1 MSAYF
6 KIWWIA
12 LATKLVLAAILPL
25 SNDEAYYWIWGH
37 HLQWSYFDHPAG
49 VAVLFWL
56 AQPLE
61 WLREFGLGG
70 AVRWPAVVLAH
81 STFLLLRSYF
91 ESRLSE
97 KSQVDILLILI
108 CSPFFGLG
116 SIVVTP
122 DIPHVFTWTLGLLAL
137 QRHSLRPSLAS
148 AMTFGAALGIGFCAK
163 YHMVL
168 FFPLAILALLSE
180 RNWRAL
186 APKYLVVGLVG
197 GLVTSAPVWGWNLA
211 HDWVSFRF
219 QLGHGLDREARSS
232 LQIAEQLSSYIGGQ
246 LAILSPL
253 VLLYAWRRRES
264 RVFSALHWFGWG
276 PVLFFLFTSLR
287 SPVEANWPIAGH
299 ISLLAL
305 AALNDSKRWAM
316 RAMIGLWTLVSLA
329 VLVQAFAPERPILNS
344 DPTKLKTWE
353 FVRFKALV
361 PIAKKNPDFFAS
373 SYQMAGALS
382 FETGRTVAKLKGI
395 NRPDFFDIH
404 PIGIPTT
411 PTFTVALENDWPW
424 PEWIASSG
432 YHIVSSESFDR
443 FRLVHF
449 ARSQ

>member
-12 LATKLVLAAILPL
+12 LATKLALAATLPL
-25 SNDEAYYWIWGH
+25 SNDEAYYWLWGH

-70 AVRWPAVVLAH
+70 AVRWPAVLMAH
-81 STFLLLRSYF
+81 STFLILRSYF
-91 ESRLSE
+91 GGKISE
-97 KSQVDILLILI
+97 KSHTDILLILI

-116 SIVVTP
+116 SIVATP
-122 DIPHVFTWTLGLLAL
+122 DIPHVFTWMLGLLAF
-137 QRHSLRPSLAS
+137 QRHSSRPTLAS
-148 AMTFGAALGIGFCAK
+148 ATMFGAALGIGFCAK

-168 FFPLAILALLSE
+168 VLPLAIFALLSE

-186 APKYLVVGLVG
+186 TPKHLAAGLVS
-197 GLVTSAPVWGWNLA
+197 GLLTSAPVWGWNLS

-219 QLGHGLDREARSS
+219 QLGHGLDSEARSTV
-232 LQIAEQLSSYIGGQ
+232 QVAEQLGAYIGGQ

-253 VLLYAWRRRES
+253 VLLYAWRKRES
-264 RVFSALHWFGWG
+264 RAFSALHWFGWG
-276 PVLFFLFTSLR
+276 PILFFLLTSSR

-299 ISLLAL
+299 LSLLTL
-305 AALNDSKRWAM
+305 GVLNDSKHWAQRVM
-316 RAMIGLWTLVSLA
+316 MSLWSVVSIA
-329 VLVQAFAPERPILNS
+329 IIMQAFSPERPILNS

-353 FVRFKALV
+353 FVRYKALV
-361 PIAKKNPDFFAS
+361 PIAKENPDLFAS

-395 NRPDFFDIH
+395 NRPDFFDLH
-404 PIGIPTT
+404 PSGVPTT
-411 PTFTVALENDWPW
+411 PTFTVAVESDWPW
-424 PEWIASSG
+424 PEWISRSG
-432 YHIVSSESFDR
+432 YHIVSYESFDR
-443 FRLVHF
+443 FKLVHF
-449 ARSQ
+449 ARRQ